1 MRYVVVAALCAMV
14 ILPSAAQARLAPGDP
29 LYDAAAKRIQ
39 IPQAPNV
46 EVVERNPPNTI
57 GLQPYWPQL
66 RNLKLMAA
74 VLRWN
79 EKEPG
84 VIGSIL
90 LYKPSANTLGSVATL
105 ERYLR
110 QTPLRQPASAV
121 AITEE
126 SPGGPRNDVW
136 CPPNR
141 GSRAV
146 AYGLEIVLVDGVPAL
161 NFRFWP
167 SDEVPECRA

>member
-1 MRYVVVAALCAMV
+1 MRYVLGALLCAAV
-14 ILPSAAQARLAPGDP
+14 LWPSAAQARLGPGDP
-29 LYDAAAKRIQ
+29 LYDAVAKRVQ
-39 IPQAPNV
+39 IPIAPNV
-46 EVVERNPPNTI
+46 EVVERNPFNTI

-66 RNLKLMAA
+66 RNLKLMAS

-84 VIGSIL
+84 VNASIL

-105 ERYLR
+105 ERFLR
-110 QTPLRQPASAV
+110 QTRLRQPASAV

-126 SPGGPRNDVW
+126 APGGPRNDVW
-136 CPPNR
+136 CPEKK
-141 GSRAV
+141 GSKAV

-161 NFRFWP
+161 NFKFWP
-167 SDEVPECRA
+167 SDEVPECRT

>member
-1 MRYVVVAALCAMV
+1 MRYIVGTVLFAAL
-14 ILPSAAQARLAPGDP
+14 LWPLAAQARLGPGDP
-29 LYDAAAKRIQ
+29 LYDAVAKRVQ
-39 IPQAPNV
+39 IPLAPNV

-74 VLRWN
+74 LLRWN

-110 QTPLRQPASAV
+110 QTPLREPASAA

-126 SPGGPRNDVW
+126 APGGPRNDVW
-136 CPPNR
+136 CPRKN
-141 GSRAV
+141 GSKAV

-161 NFRFWP
+161 NFKFWP
-167 SDEVPECRA
+167 SDEVPECKT